1 MYQQY
6 YKSDFKLIMKRYTY
20 DPKAT
25 DEAEKLTPV
34 PWPEDIDWRLK
45 LATPHSAKPYE
56 ASCRGGVTKNCT
68 KTEDGGILVALDN
81 HGLACGELRYEFHF
95 ELPDPVMASGIADL
109 YKPGSTG
116 IMLTTDASCECGGLV
131 DVAVVTPMYKGDKGE
146 PFRYSDF
153 TPEQLEDLRRPAVE
167 AAVEAAKA
175 VEALENTVDVAED
188 LRAKA
193 EEARETAETQRE
205 ANEKVRQN
213 AETQRESLFND
224 AHDRALAAIEAANA
238 AVASATAA
246 ATAASD
252 AADKCAEMIEAF
264 ETMRN
269 EFLSRSYLLMEN

>member
-6 YKSDFKLIMKRYTY
+6 YKSDFELIMKRYTY

-81 HGLACGELRYEFHF
+81 HGLACGELRYEFLF
-95 ELPDPVMASGIADL
+95 ELPDPAMASGIADK
-109 YKPGSTG
+109 YRAGSTG
-116 IMLTTDASCECGGLV
+116 IMLTADATCDCGKII
-131 DVAVVTPMYKGDKGE
+131 DVAVVADIYKGE

-153 TPEQLEDLRRPAVE
+153 TPEQLADLRRPAVE
-167 AAVEAAKA
+167 AAAEAAKA